1 MDLFIILFTVL
12 LGSLLTFFS
21 GFGLGTILLPVF
33 TLFFSLEIAI
43 GATAIVHFFNSFF
56 KVLLV
61 YRYVNWKLLLRFGS
75 TAIPFAFMG
84 AWTLGKLDSSDFV
97 IHYNFYF
104 LNKDVSL
111 IQFCIGVLMLLF
123 ASIELFWKK
132 REFNFSGSMLYIGG
146 LLSGFFGG
154 LSGHQGALRAMFLT
168 KINISKEEFVATSS
182 TIGLFID
189 FTRLVVYSTTISI
202 IGVISIQSTLIPAI
216 CVAFVGSYFGSKLLG
231 KTTMKSVQ
239 YLVTFLLFIM
249 GLLLVFGFL

>member
-1 MDLFIILFTVL
+1 MELIIILFTVL
-12 LGSLLTFFS
+12 IGSLLTFFS

-33 TLFFSLEIAI
+33 SLFFSLEIAI

-61 YRYVNWKLLLRFGS
+61 YRYVNWKLLVSFGS
-75 TAIPFAFMG
+75 TAIPFAFIG
-84 AWTLGKLDSSDFV
+84 AWTLSKLDSSDFV
-97 IHYNFYF
+97 IHYSFYF

-111 IQFCIGVLMLLF
+111 IQFCIGIVMLFF
-123 ASIELFWKK
+123 ALIELFWKK
-132 REFNFSGSMLYIGG
+132 KEFSFSGAQLYIGG

-168 KINISKEEFVATSS
+168 KTNISKEEFVATSS
-182 TIGLFID
+182 TIGLLID
-189 FTRLVVYSTTISI
+189 FTRLMVYSSTISLM
-202 IGVISIQSTLIPAI
+202 STLSIHWTLILAI